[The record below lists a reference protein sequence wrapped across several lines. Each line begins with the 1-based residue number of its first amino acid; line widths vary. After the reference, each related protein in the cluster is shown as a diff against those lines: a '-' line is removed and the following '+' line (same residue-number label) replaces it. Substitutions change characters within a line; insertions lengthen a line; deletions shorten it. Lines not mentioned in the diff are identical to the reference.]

1 MSPVITRVTPNLTVK
16 NVRES
21 IEFYTQLGF
30 SLRIAIT
37 DKKEMHQALDAG
49 SHYIY
54 AQVTI
59 GDLEIMLQSKESVLE
74 DLPFLRNLSITSSIN
89 LFCEVTG
96 VEAFFT
102 SLKDKVE
109 IAQPLRTTWYGM
121 QEFYI
126 RDNNGYLIGFA
137 EKVK

>member
-1 MSPVITRVTPNLTVK
+1 MSSAITNVTPNLAVK

-37 DKKEMHQALDAG
+37 DKKELHQALDAA

-59 GDLEIMLQSKESVLE
+59 GDLEIMLQSKESVME
-74 DLPFLRNLSITSSIN
+74 DLPFLKNLSLTSSIN
-89 LFCEVTG
+89 LFCEVAG
-96 VEAFFT
+96 IEAFFA
-102 SLKDKVE
+102 SLKNKVE
-109 IAQPLRTTWYGM
+109 IVKPLNITWYGM

>member
-1 MSPVITRVTPNLTVK
+1 MTPAITNITPNLTVK
-16 NVRES
+16 NVQES
-21 IEFYTQLGF
+21 IEFYTKLGF

-37 DKKEMHQALDAG
+37 DKKEFHQALDKA

-59 GDLEIMLQSKESVLE
+59 GNLEIMLQSKESVIE
-74 DLPFLRNLSITSSIN
+74 DNPFLKNLSIASSIT

-96 VEAFFT
+96 VEAFFA
-102 SLKDKVE
+102 SLKGKVE
-109 IAQPLRTTWYGM
+109 IVKPLNTTWYGM

-126 RDNNGYLIGFA
+126 RDNNGYILGFA
-137 EKVK
+137 EKAK